1 MIRPQSAVSKYESFG
16 LGWDIMKDLSNGEY
30 TLMHDGDDDGS
41 HTIVILL
48 PKSNR
53 GLVVFTNGEK
63 GDEVIKKVIIES
75 LDIGQEIVEKFD
87 W

>member
-1 MIRPQSAVSKYESFG
+1 
-16 LGWDIMKDLSNGEY
+16 
-30 TLMHDGDDDGS
+30 MHDGDDDGS